1 MKTSA
6 NEQCR
11 KGFLSLLDEEVPRP
25 EPPEFLN
32 IKNIPRFNTPTM
44 VASARW
50 IETALDSLLVVHIPD
65 SRKEQDTMSYQ
76 EFYDIYVRAV
86 MNHLRSIFT
95 DDFLRIRSE
104 LFYEELLTP
113 IIRKS
118 YAKYLRSH
126 YTR

>member
-1 MKTSA
+1 MKTS
-6 NEQCR
+6 NKEQGQ
-11 KGFLSLLDEEVPRP
+11 KGFLRLLDEEVHNPD
-25 EPPEFLN
+25 PPEFLTV
-32 IKNIPRFNTPTM
+32 KNIPRFNTTTM

-50 IETALDSLLVVHIPD
+50 IETALNSLLGVHISN
-65 SRKEQDTMSYQ
+65 SRKEQETMTYQ
-76 EFYDIYVRAV
+76 EFYDIYERAV
-86 MNHLRSIFT
+86 MRHLRSIFT
-95 DDFLRIRSE
+95 DDFLRIRSD

>member
-1 MKTSA
+1 MKTI
-6 NEQCR
+6 NKEQGP
-11 KGFLSLLDEEVPRP
+11 KGFLRLLDEEVRNPD
-25 EPPEFLN
+25 PPEFLT

-44 VASARW
+44 VAGAQW
-50 IETALDSLLVVHIPD
+50 IETALNSLLGVYIPD
-65 SRKEQDTMSYQ
+65 SRKEQETMTYQ
-76 EFYDIYVRAV
+76 EFYDIYERAV

-95 DDFLRIRSE
+95 DDFLRIRSD

-113 IIRKS
+113 IVRKS

>member
-1 MKTSA
+1 MKTSTK
-6 NEQCR
+6 EQGQ
-11 KGFLSLLDEEVPRP
+11 KGFLSLLDEEVPSP

-44 VASARW
+44 FASAQW
-50 IETALDSLLVVHIPD
+50 IETALNSLLVVHIPD
-65 SRKEQDTMSYQ
+65 SRKEQETMSYQ
-76 EFYDIYVRAV
+76 EFYDIYARAV
-86 MNHLRSIFT
+86 MSHLRSIFT
-95 DDFLRIRSE
+95 DDFLRIRSD

-113 IIRKS
+113 IVRKS